1 MKSEARLLK
10 VYMLTILSFLII
22 SFLGDSI
29 ITVMAEDNMRL
40 ISPCIIIDP
49 GHGGE
54 DGGAISCTGDMESH
68 YNLEISIRL
77 NDLLTLLGYRT
88 KMIRTEDVSVYTTGT
103 SIAQKK
109 RSDLRERVRIV
120 NECRDAIL
128 LSLHQNH
135 FSDSRYSGAQ
145 IFFADTEGSRALAEK
160 MQEQFIFAL
169 NRSSNRKAK
178 KSRGIFL
185 MEHIQCPGVL
195 IECGFLSNRE
205 ENAKLKTSEYQ
216 KKICC
221 VIASSVSLYIS
232 NT

>member
-178 KSRGIFL
+178 KSSGIFL